1 MDCPLLSSSRLN
13 PCKSTS
19 DLFAHT
25 FFSSDKYC
33 KGVWFTLC
41 PRFRQQQFNVSLA
54 ADTTEASVTHREL
67 TPQCDVPERE

>member
-25 FFSSDKYC
+25 LFSSDKYC
-33 KGVWFTLC
+33 KGVWFSLC
-41 PRFRQQQFNVSLA
+41 PRFRQQQFKVSLS
-54 ADTTEASVTHREL
+54 ADTAASVTRREL
-67 TPQCDVPERE
+67 APQCDASEQE